1 MTRLGWRRALIAIAL
16 GGLVLRVIYAYVI
29 VRSKSLNGDALEFQL
44 QANLLADGHG
54 YIQPFT
60 WQFTHIARQTADK
73 PPVYPSLEALI
84 SLFGGRSWGWHD
96 LVDILAGTATI
107 VVTGLLG
114 RRVGGERLGLIAAGL
129 AAVYPLLIAAD
140 GSLRSESV
148 FALLVTLALLQAL
161 RLRETPSVRNAAF
174 LGVIIALATLTRSE
188 ALLLVVLL
196 PFGLAG
202 LRRGLV
208 TAGACALVLL
218 PWFVRCW
225 IAFDQPVLLST
236 NVGGLLA
243 GANCA
248 QTYSGG
254 LIGQWTFNCIPPPKS
269 TNEAQA
275 SNELRDIGLR
285 YARDHASRLPV
296 VIAARIGRSFEL
308 YQPAQQWTMEA
319 VFEGRNVTVEKLG
332 VFVYYVT
339 ALLAI
344 AGTVLLRRRHG
355 PWLVLLAPLV
365 LVLFVSITGYGFTR
379 FRVGAEPALIV
390 LAAVAVEA
398 LVVRLSRPRERVAA

>member
-60 WQFTHIARQTADK
+60 WQLAHIARPTADK
-73 PPVYPSLEALI
+73 PPVYASLEALI

-129 AAVYPLLIAAD
+129 AAVYPLLIATD

-161 RLRETPSVRNAAF
+161 RLRETPSVKNAAV

-254 LIGQWTFNCIPPPKS
+254 LIGQWTFSCIPPPKS

-285 YARDHASRLPV
+285 YARQHASRLPV

-308 YQPAQQWTMEA
+308 YQPAAAVDDGGGVRGAQRDRREA
-319 VFEGRNVTVEKLG
+319 RRVR
-332 VFVYYVT
+332 
-339 ALLAI
+339 
-344 AGTVLLRRRHG
+344 LLRHRAPRDRRHR
-355 PWLVLLAPLV
+355 PAPAAARPV
-365 LVLFVSITGYGFTR
+365 AR
-379 FRVGAEPALIV
+379 PAR
-390 LAAVAVEA
+390 AARACA
-398 LVVRLSRPRERVAA
+398 VRLDHGVRVHALPRRGRARADRARGGCG